1 MSGMKLELSENHFK
15 HDDFI
20 EDNEGHLRYRR
31 KIRQIRHIKW
41 YIDEDQEKAI
51 LMKSV
56 SVLIWD

>member
-1 MSGMKLELSENHFK
+1 MSGMKLELSENHLK

-20 EDNEGHLRYRR
+20 EDNEGHQRDKR
-31 KIRQIRHIKW
+31 KIRQIGHRKW
-41 YIDEDQEKAI
+41 YIDEDQEKAV